1 MTGRKL
7 ANHLIRN
14 PAAFLTRDFVQRF
27 LWEYGRSDI
36 RISPMAS
43 ALCTRLS
50 WRPNTPFYY
59 GWLVLGL
66 SGAGAFAATAI
77 AGVVL
82 GGVQTYI
89 LDDTNW
95 SRTSIGLAA
104 GCGVWLSGLFAPFAG
119 RLADRYGPRWL
130 MPVGVIVLGLSMFAI
145 GGAHAVWQF
154 FLASVIGRAI
164 SQPFLIGVVPRTMAV
179 NFFNR
184 RRNIALAL
192 TGIYRPISGALII
205 QAFSVIAVFADWRAA
220 FRYLGIFSLALA
232 VPMVIIM
239 RRRPEDIGLLPDGA
253 APNPSGADAPS
264 AGSGGRPRPS
274 PPREGE
280 GTVSSTAREAFRTQ
294 AFWLIS
300 VIALLEVAATSGLG
314 FSLVP
319 YLRDFAGLTTPQA
332 AGVLSVS
339 TFLAL
344 TSLVWGQL
352 ASRLT
357 ARWCIVAAL
366 ALSGAAA
373 LALLWVDSLLAAY
386 VFGVLWGLFHGGLEV
401 LKYILL
407 ADYFGRDSYGAI
419 AGSLR
424 PFEAGGLGLGQLVG
438 PLIYDFTSSYTLLI
452 VSSAGLLVLSA
463 GLMLLTRR
471 PTS

>member
-1 MTGRKL
+1 MSSS
-7 ANHLIRN
+7 
-14 PAAFLTRDFVQRF
+14 F
-27 LWEYGRSDI
+27 
-36 RISPMAS
+36 S
-43 ALCTRLS
+43 ALLN
-50 WRPNTPFYY
+50 WRPHTPFYY

-95 SRTSIGLAA
+95 ARTSIGLAA
-104 GCGVWLSGLFAPFAG
+104 GCGVWLSGFFAPFAG

-130 MPVGVIVLGLSMFAI
+130 MPIGVIVLGLTMLAM
-145 GGAHAVWQF
+145 GGVTAVWQF
-154 FLASVIGRAI
+154 FLAAVIGRAV

-205 QAFSVIAVFADWRAA
+205 QAFSAIAVFADWRTA
-220 FRYLGIFSLALA
+220 FRYLGFFSLALA
-232 VPMVIIM
+232 IPMVIIM

-253 APNPSGADAPS
+253 APETAASS
-264 AGSGGRPRPS
+264 AGSGTGPESRAGS
-274 PPREGE
+274 HSAAE
-280 GTVSSTAREAFRTQ
+280 VSSTAKEALRTH
-294 AFWLIS
+294 AFWLVA
-300 VIALLEVAATSGLG
+300 VIAFLEVAATSGLG

-319 YLRDFAGLTTPQA
+319 YLREFAGLTTPQA

-344 TSLVWGQL
+344 SSLVWGQL
-352 ASRLT
+352 AARLT

-366 ALSGAAA
+366 ALSAVAA
-373 LALLWVDSLLAAY
+373 LALLRVDSLLWAY
-386 VFGVLWGLFHGGLEV
+386 VFGVLWGLFHSGLEV

-407 ADYFGRDSYGAI
+407 ADYFGRNSYGTI
-419 AGSLR
+419 AGSMR
-424 PFEAGGLGLGQLVG
+424 PFEAGGLGIGQVVG
-438 PLIYDFTSSYTLLI
+438 PMIYDFTGSYTLL
-452 VSSAGLLVLSA
+452 VLASSALLLASAVLMALTPRPSRPDAAPGQSA
-463 GLMLLTRR
+463 RESAPRR
-471 PTS
+471 A

>member
-1 MTGRKL
+1 
-7 ANHLIRN
+7 
-14 PAAFLTRDFVQRF
+14 
-27 LWEYGRSDI
+27 
-36 RISPMAS
+36 MAS
-43 ALCTRLS
+43 AVSTILN

-104 GCGVWLSGLFAPFAG
+104 GCGVWLSGFFAPFAG

-130 MPVGVIVLGLSMFAI
+130 MPVGVIVLGLSMIAI

-154 FLASVIGRAI
+154 FLAAVIGRAI

-205 QAFSVIAVFADWRAA
+205 QAFSLIAVLADWRAA

-232 VPMVIIM
+232 VPMIVIM

-253 APNPSGADAPS
+253 TPSPVAAPTSS
-264 AGSGGRPRPS
+264 AGRGGRPHPN
-274 PPREGE
+274 PTPGGE
-280 GTVSSTAREAFRTQ
+280 RTVSSTAREAFRTQ

-332 AGVLSVS
+332 AGVLSIS

-344 TSLVWGQL
+344 ASLVWGQL

-438 PLIYDFTSSYTLLI
+438 PLIYDFTGSYTLLI
-452 VSSAGLLVLSA
+452 LASAGLLVLSA
-463 GLMLLTRR
+463 ALMLLTRR
-471 PTS
+471 PARPA